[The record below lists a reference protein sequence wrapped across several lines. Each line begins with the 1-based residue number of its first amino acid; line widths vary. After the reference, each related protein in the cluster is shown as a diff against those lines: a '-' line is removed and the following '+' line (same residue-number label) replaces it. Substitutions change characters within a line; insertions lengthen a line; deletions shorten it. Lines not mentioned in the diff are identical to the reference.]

1 MKVLSIILIIGLIAF
16 TAWQAYL
23 TIKKI
28 ILKRKLKQSKS
39 VVTNNSKSNVDVTST
54 EDNSTKEDKNNEC
67 N

>member
-16 TAWQAYL
+16 TAWQIYL

-28 ILKRKLKQSKS
+28 LLKKKIKQSNS
-39 VVTNNSKSNVDVTST
+39 VVTDNSKSNVDVQST
-54 EDNSTKEDKNNEC
+54 DDNSIKEVKNNEC